1 MIQRTQFRSV
11 LPVLQTVL
19 AVFFGGRGLWLR
31 NSILSRPFL
40 GTSTGWESTL
50 RFHVWPW
57 PLKFA
62 VILNM
67 PAILAG
73 GLLTLPL
80 QYLRPGLTEWVA
92 ALPVLLVIFLFW
104 YWVGSWADSNIS
116 ERARWILLPFFI
128 LVCAAVSSIS
138 EYVGGYT
145 SYVLFGIAIWSI
157 VAVGAIASA
166 GLRKRN
172 SKVA

>member
-11 LPVLQTVL
+11 SPILQTVL

-40 GTSTGWESTL
+40 GTYTGWDTTL

-67 PAILAG
+67 PAFLAG
-73 GLLTLPL
+73 GLLAWPRE
-80 QYLRPGLTEWVA
+80 YLRPGLPEWVT
-92 ALPVLLVIFLFW
+92 ALPVLLVIPLFW
-104 YWVGSWADSNIS
+104 YWVGSWADRNIN
-116 ERARWILLPFFI
+116 ERARWILLPVFI
-128 LVCAAVSSIS
+128 LLCAAASSIS
-138 EYVGGYT
+138 EYVGGHT

-157 VAVGAIASA
+157 VIVGAKAFA

>member
-40 GTSTGWESTL
+40 GTSTGWDSTL

-67 PAILAG
+67 PAFLAG
-73 GLLTLPL
+73 ALLTWPL
-80 QYLRPGLTEWVA
+80 EYLRPGLPVWVT
-92 ALPVLLVIFLFW
+92 ALPALLVTSLFW
-104 YWVGSWADSNIS
+104 YCVGSWADRNIS
-116 ERARWILLPFFI
+116 ERARWILLPVFI
-128 LVCAAVSSIS
+128 FVCAAASSIS

-157 VAVGAIASA
+157 VAFGVKAFAD
-166 GLRKRN
+166 LRQRR